1 MKLYLNT
8 IKYIKYNNIII
19 YVSSIKLKK
28 LTKRLTL
35 NHIFIRDIKVKI
47 KEYWKIL
54 MDKLKDFFK
63 RTNFNIIEKKKI
75 TYVENWINN
84 RPMKILKYIPFEQP
98 F

>member
-1 MKLYLNT
+1 M
-8 IKYIKYNNIII
+8 
-19 YVSSIKLKK
+19 KK

>member
-1 MKLYLNT
+1 M
-8 IKYIKYNNIII
+8 IMD
-19 YVSSIKLKK
+19 VSSLKLKK
-28 LTKRLTL
+28 LIKPSTL

>member
-1 MKLYLNT
+1 
-8 IKYIKYNNIII
+8 
-19 YVSSIKLKK
+19 
-28 LTKRLTL
+28 
-35 NHIFIRDIKVKI
+35 
-47 KEYWKIL
+47 

-84 RPMKILKYIPFEQP
+84 RPMKILKYTPFEQP